1 MTRVRNFRILCAAS
15 LLLALLGVGCTAAI
29 DSGVDGELDSETAA
43 GTATS
48 LTLHS
53 PPAVP
58 AALVVPAGNRLA
70 FAYDAAGEQV
80 YECRVDAA
88 GAYAWVFKEPV
99 ADLLKP
105 GSHLLVGSHYVG
117 PTWEHLDGSLVVG
130 AKVAGASV
138 DATAI
143 PWLLLS
149 ATSHTG
155 EGRMEHVSFIQ
166 RLSTVGGLAPSGGCD
181 AAHGGQLQGVDYT
194 ATYYFFVPS
203 NANGN

>member
-1 MTRVRNFRILCAAS
+1 MTRDRKFRILCAAS
-15 LLLALLGVGCTAAI
+15 FLLALLGVGCAGQI
-29 DSGVDGELDSETAA
+29 DSGVEGDLDSETAA
-43 GTATS
+43 GAAAS
-48 LTLHS
+48 LTLQS

-58 AALVVPAGNRLA
+58 AALVVPTGNRLA
-70 FAYDAAGEQV
+70 FAYDAEGEQV

-99 ADLLKP
+99 ADLLMQR
-105 GSHLLVGSHYVG
+105 SHRLVGSHYVG

-130 AKVAGASV
+130 AKVAGAAV

-181 AAHGGQLQGVDYT
+181 AAHVTQLKGVDYT

-203 NANGN
+203 NAHCK